1 MCGTKPE
8 LNDNEIE
15 RGPTFSPGCLLTGGQ
30 VTVLM
35 MLLNIRWTLSLTL
48 QLQIP
53 ALDLL
58 QDERDA
64 SALLLT

>member
-1 MCGTKPE
+1 MVLMCGTKPE

-15 RGPTFSPGCLLTGGQ
+15 RGPTFSQVCLLTGGQ

-48 QLQIP
+48 QL
-53 ALDLL
+53 
-58 QDERDA
+58 
-64 SALLLT
+64 